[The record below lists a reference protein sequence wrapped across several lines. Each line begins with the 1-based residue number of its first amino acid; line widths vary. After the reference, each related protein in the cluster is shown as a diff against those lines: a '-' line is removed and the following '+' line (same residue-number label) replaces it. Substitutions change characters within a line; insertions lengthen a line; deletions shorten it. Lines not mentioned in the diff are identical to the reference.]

1 MRFALAGDIKVEA
14 SPQLKAVCPGCNE
27 PVIAKCGEKRIH
39 HWAHRSKHC
48 DPWWEPETEWH
59 RSWKNKFS
67 VEWQE
72 SCLRD
77 EKTGELH
84 IADIRTIDNMVIEF
98 QHSHIDPKEQRSRER
113 FYKNMVWVVDGTR
126 LKRDY
131 PRFLKGKNNGFENT
145 IFYNT
150 DNPKIFR
157 VDLIDW
163 CLPSVWLECTVPVIF
178 DFLGVGLKDNSPE
191 REPLYCLFPQRVSG
205 RYSCIAEISRSAFI
219 KSIISGEWSDR
230 VGKLMSELER
240 EKQLSAAREKAKR
253 ELQGQANRL
262 AFNRALFARRRRR
275 RF

>member
-1 MRFALAGDIKVEA
+1 MRYALINSDKVEA

-27 PVIAKCGEKRIH
+27 PVIAKCGERRIH
-39 HWAHRSKHC
+39 HWAHKTKHC

-59 RSWKNKFS
+59 RNWKNKFPL
-67 VEWQE
+67 EWQE
-72 SCLRD
+72 SCLRED
-77 EKTGELH
+77 KTGELH
-84 IADIRTIDNMVIEF
+84 IADVRTSDNVVIEF
-98 QHSHIDPKEQRSRER
+98 QHSHIDPKEQRSREH

-131 PRFLKGKNNGFENT
+131 PRFLKGKHNCFENP
-145 IFYNT
+145 IFYKT

-163 CLPSVWLECTVPVIF
+163 CLPQAWLESSVPVIF
-178 DFLGVGLKDNSPE
+178 DYFGDGLKDNSPE

-219 KSIISGEWSDR
+219 NSIISGDWSGR
-230 VGKLMSELER
+230 TGKLMGDLER
-240 EKQLSAAREKAKR
+240 EKQVAAAREKAER
-253 ELQGQANRL
+253 ELREQINRIE
-262 AFNRALFARRRRR
+262 FNRRFFSRRRR